1 MIPIELENEIT
12 FLSGRP
18 STGKTNTAIGIC
30 RNLLSENWKV
40 IYYHAEGSR
49 DASPSAYGA
58 STPDQLLSIKLVTNL
73 FFDLDELRSAIEQI
87 VEEDKNKPVLVVI
100 DCLELFDCE
109 PQELFHLISEYKHF
123 KNLRFLILTL
133 LPRYLERKTKDH
145 AEEYIRNTYPTDV
158 ENQIKILGTFAGDD

>member
-18 STGKTNTAIGIC
+18 STGKTNTAIGVC
-30 RNLLSENWKV
+30 RNLLTKSWKV

-73 FFDLDELRSAIEQI
+73 FFDLDELRSAIDEL
-87 VEEDKNKPVLVVI
+87 VEVDKSQPVLVVI

-109 PQELFHLISEYKHF
+109 PQELLRLISEYKHF
-123 KNLRFLILTL
+123 KSLRFLILTL

-145 AEEYIRNTYPTDV
+145 AEEYIRKTYPTDV

>member
-18 STGKTNTAIGIC
+18 STGKTNTAIDIC
-30 RNLLSENWKV
+30 RNLLTKNWKI

-58 STPDQLLSIKLVTNL
+58 STPDQLLNIKLVTNL
-73 FFDLDELRSAIEQI
+73 FFDLDELRSAIGQI
-87 VEEDKNKPVLVVI
+87 VEKDKSQPVLVVI

-109 PQELFHLISEYKHF
+109 PQELFHLISECKHF

-145 AEEYIRNTYPTDV
+145 AEEHIRKTYPTGVD
-158 ENQIKILGTFAGDD
+158 NQIKIVGEFAGDD

>member
-1 MIPIELENEIT
+1 MNLIQLESKIT

-30 RNLLSENWKV
+30 RNLLDENWKV

-73 FFDLDELRSAIEQI
+73 FFDLDELRSAIDEI
-87 VEEDKNKPVLVVI
+87 VEEGNSQPVLVVI

-109 PQELFHLISEYKHF
+109 PQELFHLIREYKHF
-123 KNLRFLILTL
+123 KSLRFLILTL

-145 AEEYIRNTYPTDV
+145 AEEYVRNTYPTDV
-158 ENQIKILGTFAGDD
+158 ENQIKILGKFAG